1 MIPGWAS
8 WSYVFQCEALHYLLG
23 FSVGLLTSSSI
34 LIIYRIGPMAFSLM
48 RIRAKRPSTL
58 TYSGDRWARAA
69 FYILLFSLSA
79 SLVSHVLEDLWF
91 SFF

>member
-1 MIPGWAS
+1 MISGWTS
-8 WSYVFQCEALHYLLG
+8 WSYVLQCEALHYLLG

-34 LIIYRIGPMAFSLM
+34 LIIYRIGPMAL
-48 RIRAKRPSTL
+48 RRPSTL
-58 TYSGDRWARAA
+58 TCSGDRWARAV

-79 SLVSHVLEDLWF
+79 SLVSHVLEDCCF